1 MLRNRATETVEAGL
15 VPARLGGN
23 RKEIA
28 DMNQL
33 PRSVLYYGKDEP
45 LPEGTQLRAG
55 PLSTVFEAGDLRYI
69 RFEDHEILRR
79 VYVAIRD
86 HNWDTILPQL
96 SNIQIE
102 REGDAFRITYDVD
115 NKSADV
121 NFRWSGTITG
131 DADGTITFSMD
142 GEARSTFRRNRIGFC
157 VLHPMSCAGVPC
169 RIEKVDGTVQESAY
183 PITIAPQHLIDG
195 EIKPVAPF
203 NNMRAV
209 RYEVTSGVE
218 AEVRFEGEI
227 FEMEDQRNWTD
238 ASYKTYGTPLSEP
251 FPVEVPAGTRISQR
265 ITLTLKTQRESS
277 TVTQDTTPQPLT
289 FEVSSAN
296 PRPLPHIGLGVASH
310 GDPLIV
316 GELDRLKLLNLS
328 HLRADIDLTEPD
340 YESTLR
346 QATDEA
352 RALGVSLEL
361 ALFLTD
367 AAAEELPGFAEAV
380 ERVKPPVGSYLIFHK
395 TEASTS
401 AQWVDLARR
410 YLSDAK
416 IGAGTNAYF
425 TDLNRGRPPVDVLDL
440 VCYSINPQV
449 HAFDNAS
456 LMETLEA
463 QAITVD
469 SARQFADGLPIAV
482 TPVTLLARFNPN
494 ATGPEPEPAPGELPP
509 QVDVRQMSL
518 FGAAWTLGSIKYLS
532 ESGAASVT
540 YYETTGWRG
549 VMGRTNGS
557 PLPDKF
563 RSLPGAVFP
572 LYHVFADVGDFTGGE
587 VLPSKSSDTLKVEG
601 IALRKNGKTRIL
613 LANVTPNSQR
623 VSVGNLAGSVRV
635 RHLDETNAQAAM
647 TSPDT
652 FRAENGAPVQ
662 TVDGALELNLLPYAI
677 TQVDT
682 NYGEYQK

>member
-1 MLRNRATETVEAGL
+1 MS
-15 VPARLGGN
+15 
-23 RKEIA
+23 
-28 DMNQL
+28 QL
-33 PRSVLYYGKDEP
+33 PRNVLYYGTDEP
-45 LPEGTQLRAG
+45 LPEQIQLRAG
-55 PLSTVFEAGDLRYI
+55 PLSTIFEAGDLRYI
-69 RFEDHEILRR
+69 RFEEHEILRR

-96 SNIQIE
+96 SNVQIE
-102 REGDAFRITYDVD
+102 QEGDAFRIIYDVE

-121 NFRWSGTITG
+121 NFCWGGTITG

-157 VLHPMSCAGVPC
+157 VLHPMGCAGVPC
-169 RIEKVDGTVQESAY
+169 RIQKVDGPIEDSQY
-183 PITIAPQHLIDG
+183 PITIAPQHIIDG
-195 EIKPVAPF
+195 EIKSVAPF
-203 NNMRAV
+203 DNMRAV
-209 RYEVTSGVE
+209 SYEMTSGIE

-251 FPVEVPAGTRISQR
+251 FPVEVPAGTKISQR

-277 TVTQDTTPQPLT
+277 TVTRDTTPQPPT
-289 FEVSSAN
+289 FEVSSGD
-296 PRPLPHIGLGVASH
+296 PRPIPRIGLGAASH
-310 GDPLIV
+310 GDSLST

-328 HLRADIDLTEPD
+328 HLRVDIDLTEPD

-346 QATDEA
+346 QSTEEA

-367 AAAEELPGFAEAV
+367 AAAEELPAFAAVV
-380 ERVKPPVGSYLIFHK
+380 ERVKPSVETYLTFHK

-401 AQWVDLARR
+401 AQWVDLARS

-425 TDLNRGRPPVDVLDL
+425 TDLNRGRPPVDALDL

-449 HAFDNAS
+449 HAFDNSS
-456 LMETLEA
+456 LVETLEA
-463 QAITVD
+463 QAITVE
-469 SARQFADGLPIAV
+469 STRQFAKRLPIAV

-494 ATGPEPEPAPGELPP
+494 ATGPEPAPGELPA

-518 FGAAWTLGSIKYLS
+518 FGAGWTLGSIKYLS
-532 ESGAASVT
+532 ESGASSVT

-549 VMGRTNGS
+549 VMETASGS
-557 PLPDKF
+557 PLPEKF
-563 RSLPGAVFP
+563 HSLPGAVFP
-572 LYHVFADVGDFTGGE
+572 LYHVLADVGEFAGGE
-587 VLPSKSSDTLKVEG
+587 ILPSKSSDTLKLEG
-601 IALRKNGKTRIL
+601 LALHKNEKTRIL
-613 LANVTPNSQR
+613 LANLTPDSQR
-623 VSVGNLAGSVRV
+623 VRVGNLAATVWV

-647 TSPDT
+647 TSPEAFHSVT
-652 FRAENGAPVQ
+652 GELAQ
-662 TVDGALELNLLPYAI
+662 TVDGAIELNLLPYATAQI
-677 TQVDT
+677 DS
-682 NYGEYQK
+682 N

>member
-1 MLRNRATETVEAGL
+1 MS
-15 VPARLGGN
+15 
-23 RKEIA
+23 
-28 DMNQL
+28 QL

-45 LPEGTQLRAG
+45 LPEAAHLRAG

-69 RFEDHEILRR
+69 RFGNHEILRR

-96 SNIQIE
+96 SNVQIE
-102 REGDAFRITYDVD
+102 QESDTFRITYDVE
-115 NKSADV
+115 NKSADI
-121 NFRWSGTITG
+121 NFCWGGTITG
-131 DADGTITFSMD
+131 DAEGTITFSMD
-142 GEARSTFRRNRIGFC
+142 GEAQSTFRRSRIGFC

-169 RIEKVDGTVQESAY
+169 RIEKVDETVVESAY
-183 PITIAPQHLIDG
+183 PIAIAPQHIIDG

-209 RYEVTSGVE
+209 SYEVTSGIE

-251 FPVEVPAGTRISQR
+251 FPVEVPAGTKIAQR

-277 TVTQDTTPQPLT
+277 IVTRDTAPQPLT
-289 FEVSSAN
+289 FEVSSGD
-296 PRPLPHIGLGVASH
+296 PRPISCIGLGTASH
-310 GDPLIV
+310 GDPLST

-328 HLRADIDLTEPD
+328 HLRADIDLTESH
-340 YESTLR
+340 YESALR
-346 QATDEA
+346 QSTVEA

-367 AAAEELPGFAEAV
+367 AASEELPAFAEVV
-380 ERVKPPVGSYLIFHK
+380 ERVKPPVESYLIFHK

-401 AQWVDLARR
+401 AQWITLARR

-449 HAFDNAS
+449 HAFDNFS
-456 LMETLEA
+456 LIETLEA

-469 SARQFADGLPIAV
+469 STRQFADGLPIAV

-494 ATGPEPEPAPGELPP
+494 ATGPEPDPAPGELPA
-509 QVDVRQMSL
+509 QVDARQMSL
-518 FGAAWTLGSIKYLS
+518 FGAVWTLGSIKYLS
-532 ESGAASVT
+532 ESGASSVT

-549 VMGRTNGS
+549 VMETANGS
-557 PLPDKF
+557 PLPKKF
-563 RSLPGAVFP
+563 PSIPSSVFP
-572 LYHVFADVGDFTGGE
+572 LYHVLADVGEFAGGE
-587 VLPSKSSDTLKVEG
+587 ILPSKSSDTLKIEG
-601 IALRKNGKTRIL
+601 LALHKDGKTRVL
-613 LANVTPNSQR
+613 LANLTPDSQR
-623 VSVGNLAGSVRV
+623 VSVGNLAATVRV

-647 TSPDT
+647 TSPDA
-652 FRAENGAPVQ
+652 FRAEANELVQ
-662 TVDGALELNLLPYAI
+662 TANGTLELSLLPYAI
-677 TQVDT
+677 AQIDT

>member
-1 MLRNRATETVEAGL
+1 
-15 VPARLGGN
+15 
-23 RKEIA
+23 
-28 DMNQL
+28 MNQL

-45 LPEGTQLRAG
+45 LPEGTHLRAG
-55 PLSTVFEAGDLRYI
+55 PLSTIFEAGDLRYI
-69 RFEDHEILRR
+69 RLGDDEILRR

-96 SNIQIE
+96 SNVHIE
-102 REGDAFRITYDVD
+102 REGDRFRITYNVE
-115 NKSADV
+115 NNSADV
-121 NFRWSGTITG
+121 NFRWRGTITG

-169 RIEKVDGTVQESAY
+169 HIEKVDGTVEESAY

-195 EIKPVAPF
+195 EIKPVTPF

-209 RYEVTSGVE
+209 KYEVTPGVE

-251 FPVEVPAGTRISQR
+251 FPVEVPAGPKISQR

-277 TVTQDTTPQPLT
+277 ASTQDRTPQPLT
-289 FEVSSAN
+289 FAVSSAN
-296 PRPLPHIGLGVASH
+296 PQPIPRIGLGTASH
-310 GDPLIV
+310 GEPLNA
-316 GELDRLKLLNLS
+316 GELERLKLLNLS
-328 HLRADIDLTEPD
+328 HLRADIDLTETD
-340 YESTLR
+340 YESALR

-361 ALFLTD
+361 ALFLSD
-367 AAAEELPGFAEAV
+367 AAAAELPGFAEAV
-380 ERVKPPVGSYLIFHK
+380 ERVKPPTESYLIFHK
-395 TEASTS
+395 AEASTS

-410 YLSDAK
+410 YLSNAK

-425 TDLNRGRPPVDVLDL
+425 TDLNRGRPPVDALDL

-456 LMETLEA
+456 LIETLEA
-463 QAITVD
+463 QAITVE
-469 SARQFADGLPIAV
+469 STRQFADRLPIAV

-494 ATGPEPEPAPGELPP
+494 ATGPEPEPAPGELPT

-518 FGAAWTLGSIKYLS
+518 FGAGWTLGSIKYLS
-532 ESGAASVT
+532 ESGASSAT

-549 VMGRTNGS
+549 VMETANGS
-557 PLPDKF
+557 PLPEKF
-563 RSLPGAVFP
+563 RSIPGAVFP
-572 LYHVFADVGDFTGGE
+572 LYHILADVGELSGGE
-587 VLPSKSSDTLKVEG
+587 ILPSKSSDTLKVEG
-601 IALRKNGKTRIL
+601 IALRKDGKTRIL
-613 LANVTPNSQR
+613 LANLTPDSQQ
-623 VSVGNLAGSVRV
+623 VKVHNLPETIRV
-635 RHLDETNAQAAM
+635 RRLDETNAHAAM
-647 TSPDT
+647 TSPEAFCSST
-652 FRAENGAPVQ
+652 GELVQ
-662 TVDGALELNLLPYAI
+662 TMDGTFELNLLPYAI
-677 TQVDT
+677 AQVDT